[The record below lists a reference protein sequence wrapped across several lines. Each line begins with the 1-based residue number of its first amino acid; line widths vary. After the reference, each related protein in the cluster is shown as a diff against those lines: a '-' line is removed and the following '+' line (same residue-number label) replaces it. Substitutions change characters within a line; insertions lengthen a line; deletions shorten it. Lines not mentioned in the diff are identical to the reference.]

1 MKWGSLDGDK
11 QLRLL
16 VSTLHLTRLKEVVMK
31 VQNKRRRL
39 LLGDLIVALFE
50 ETRKVS
56 KNKLEQR
63 VLVYAALKDL
73 LKKKVHSNHH
83 IALTPA

>member
-1 MKWGSLDGDK
+1 MKIQK
-11 QLRLL
+11 
-16 VSTLHLTRLKEVVMK
+16 
-31 VQNKRRRL
+31 KRKRL

-56 KNKLEQR
+56 RNKLEQR

-73 LKKKVHSNHH
+73 LRQKVHSNHQ
-83 IALTPA
+83 IAVIPA

>member
-1 MKWGSLDGDK
+1 
-11 QLRLL
+11 
-16 VSTLHLTRLKEVVMK
+16 MK
-31 VQNKRRRL
+31 VQKKRRRL

-50 ETRKVS
+50 ETKKVS

-73 LKKKVHSNHH
+73 LKKKVHSNHQ
-83 IALTPA
+83 IALIPA